1 MFVPTLE
8 LLTEWHLD
16 WSVMGERT
24 WQAARAWQEEPS
36 RYDLP
41 TGSVIPAHANAS
53 HPHLDPNNEHDPVA
67 IAHWLNFSDC
77 KIHSILSLPLLP
89 PPNYNCCTPPT
100 RIRHCHRDSLRTRY
114 LHHVWQCPHAT
125 LLTRYTPHSLRAQ
138 FTSFRTLC
146 ISIRQKSY
154 CNLSTKQ
161 TWTLCRKGCDATMS
175 FLSEKVSRSGIESF
189 AKCSTGYDPRR
200 RNRGHSHR

>member
-1 MFVPTLE
+1 MNIPMFVPTLE

-114 LHHVWQCPHAT
+114 LHHVWQCPHAA
-125 LLTRYTPHSLRAQ
+125 LLTRSARSLPASALCVFQFGRRAIA
-138 FTSFRTLC
+138 TYPRNRLGRC
-146 ISIRQKSY
+146 VGK
-154 CNLSTKQ
+154 
-161 TWTLCRKGCDATMS
+161 DATPQC
-175 FLSEKVSRSGIESF
+175 RS
-189 AKCSTGYDPRR
+189 
-200 RNRGHSHR
+200 